1 VARFIL
7 PHLLLNQYCFLLG
20 KFRAASKVAVLGK
33 TPVDNL
39 FGDAVIEHN
48 PNPTWKFLNE

>member
-7 PHLLLNQYCFLLG
+7 RHLLLNQYCFPLG

-39 FGDAVIEHN
+39 FGGAVIEHN
-48 PNPTWKFLNE
+48 PDPTWKFVNE